1 MVVAAGVVVVGA
13 PIVVVGC
20 ASPVEGRVVTGAML
34 DVEDGGSESPEDVHA
49 AIRKASKTSGGRIR
63 RILVEDTACLRSPVA
78 FGGPRRAAP
87 SWPLD
92 FNVG

>member
-1 MVVAAGVVVVGA
+1 MVVVGGVVVVGA
-13 PIVVVGC
+13 SIVVVVC
-20 ASPVEGRVVTGAML
+20 AAPVEGSVVTGAML

-78 FGGPRRAAP
+78 FAGPRRAADRAP
-87 SWPLD
+87 
-92 FNVG
+92 